1 MSLPASFTLFGV
13 SNNGNTI
20 TYLRAGHTTRTP
32 RLAIFKR
39 TVPVYLN
46 GRWSNPSYDVKI
58 VSGVLDADGAPV
70 PVKIQIGTDGIR
82 WPMVG
87 VDVNSTF
94 ASALAD
100 FAAIMS
106 EVGMDQTILSQVF
119 PAAAQ
124 A

>member
-13 SNNGNTI
+13 SNNGNTV
-20 TYLRAGHTTRTP
+20 TYLRPGHTTRTP

-58 VSGVLDADGAPV
+58 VAGVLDADGAPV

-94 ASALAD
+94 NTAMAD

-106 EVGMDQTILSQVF
+106 VADMDETILAQVF
-119 PAAAQ
+119 PVPASA
-124 A
+124 